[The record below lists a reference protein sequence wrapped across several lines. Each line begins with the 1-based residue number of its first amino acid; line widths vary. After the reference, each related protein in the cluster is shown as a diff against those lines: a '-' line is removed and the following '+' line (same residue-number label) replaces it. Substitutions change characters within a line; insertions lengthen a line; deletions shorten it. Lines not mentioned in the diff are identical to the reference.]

1 MTGNTW
7 IIIGVIS
14 AALAAFSIPYGFY
27 RKSKEHSETSPY
39 VAGDYVKGDKV
50 KAEGDY
56 VKGDKVEINK
66 TTKVGGDFT
75 QITNFLGSGST
86 GVFVNLV
93 LNVADFVGDRNSIV
107 KSASLDDYLKWLKK
121 PVNQNLFDEQR
132 NLLDAAGRKDEQAM
146 LVRAS
151 IEKVILQVEAQKNK
165 LKEIVEQTKLLP
177 DMNSKLDYLVNQ
189 LDKNDSSG
197 LHKGQLAISAKVL
210 DILTKGVVGSGVKVM
225 MERGGLNIHEGT
237 AMFAWL
243 LGSQSP
249 HMMLL
254 DIVGDIDRNRISL
267 ILNEDASIGL
277 RAYDGDGHKTEVKSG
292 NYPPGHYL
300 VIHGV
305 WKDRN
310 ISLWVNGEFQGS
322 SSMTNSFDYLGPACF
337 FGIDIEGKLSAD
349 AVRWT
354 PQDQQEVG
362 LNFRRNGIWHGSRF
376 DTAILW
382 NRVLE
387 KSEIETLAKDPF
399 AMFRP
404 RTCKNG
410 KCPDC
415 GSPVAID
422 KNRNA
427 RKPDERIKRLD
438 GSRVPR
444 EYFEPSPPA
453 VWCVCTKCGRPCL
466 SQDGFPE

>member
-1 MTGNTW
+1 MTGNIW
-7 IIIGVIS
+7 ILIGVIAGTLS
-14 AALAAFSIPYGFY
+14 IFAIPYGFY
-27 RKSKEHSETSPY
+27 RKSKEHSETSLY

-56 VKGDKVEINK
+56 VKGDKIVKNK

-75 QITNFLGSGST
+75 QITNILDSGST

-93 LNVADFVGDRNSIV
+93 LNVANFIGDRNSIV
-107 KSASLDDYLKWLKK
+107 KSTSLDDYLKWLQK

-132 NLLDAAGRKDEQAM
+132 SLLDAAGREDEQAM
-146 LVRAS
+146 LVRTS
-151 IEKVILQVEAQKNK
+151 IKKVILQVEAQKNK

-177 DMNSKLDYLVNQ
+177 DMNSKLDYLVSQ

-399 AMFRP
+399 AMFRL
-404 RTCKNG
+404 K
-410 KCPDC
+410 
-415 GSPVAID
+415 
-422 KNRNA
+422 
-427 RKPDERIKRLD
+427 
-438 GSRVPR
+438 
-444 EYFEPSPPA
+444 
-453 VWCVCTKCGRPCL
+453 
-466 SQDGFPE
+466 